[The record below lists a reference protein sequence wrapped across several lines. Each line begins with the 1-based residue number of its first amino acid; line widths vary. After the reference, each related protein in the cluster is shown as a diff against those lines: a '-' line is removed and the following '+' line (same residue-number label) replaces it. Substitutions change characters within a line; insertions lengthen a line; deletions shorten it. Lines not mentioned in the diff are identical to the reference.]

1 VDRTALSAKAPVEG
15 IDHELTHG
23 DVAIASITSCTNT
36 SNPAVLIA
44 AGLVAR
50 NAREKGL
57 KSKPW
62 VKTSFAPGSQ
72 VVTAYLRDSGLSED
86 LDAQGFQL
94 IGYGCATC
102 IGNSGP
108 LPPAVKKAI
117 DDADLVTANV
127 LSGNRNFEG
136 RVSPDSKASFLASPP
151 LVVAYALAGTV
162 LIDFDTEPIG
172 SAQDGS
178 EVYLKDIWPS
188 PEDIKEALGVHLT
201 PELFRKTYADVF
213 TGPEPWRELEAP
225 KGNRYDWQADSTY
238 IRRPPF
244 FDGFADSD
252 GAIQDVVGA
261 RCLAILPDSTT
272 TDHISPAGTIPI
284 DGPAGLYLRS
294 HGVEPAS
301 FNSFGSRRGNH
312 EVMMRGTFAN
322 IRIKNAMVPGTEGG
336 FTKDP
341 DGNTVS
347 IYDAAMAWGERNVPL
362 VVLAGKEYGTGSSR
376 DWAGKGPMLQGV
388 KVVIAESYERIHRS
402 NLIGMGVLPLEFTN
416 GGSVESH
423 GLTGDERF
431 TVRGLETLRPQETL
445 TVTVE
450 NSDGTIK
457 ELKVLCRIDTS
468 VEMDYWRSGGILTY
482 VLRNLR
488 DK

>member
-1 VDRTALSAKAPVEG
+1 
-15 IDHELTHG
+15 
-23 DVAIASITSCTNT
+23 
-36 SNPAVLIA
+36 
-44 AGLVAR
+44 
-50 NAREKGL
+50 
-57 KSKPW
+57 
-62 VKTSFAPGSQ
+62 
-72 VVTAYLRDSGLSED
+72 
-86 LDAQGFQL
+86 
-94 IGYGCATC
+94 
-102 IGNSGP
+102 
-108 LPPAVKKAI
+108 
-117 DDADLVTANV
+117 
-127 LSGNRNFEG
+127 
-136 RVSPDSKASFLASPP
+136 
-151 LVVAYALAGTV
+151 
-162 LIDFDTEPIG
+162 
-172 SAQDGS
+172 
-178 EVYLKDIWPS
+178 

-213 TGPEPWRELEAP
+213 TGPEPWRKLEAP
-225 KGNRYDWQADSTY
+225 RGNRYDWQADSTY

-252 GAIQDVVGA
+252 GAIKDVVGA

-322 IRIKNAMVPGTEGG
+322 IRIKNAMVPGIEGG

-347 IYDAAMAWGERNVPL
+347 IYDAAMAWGERGVPL

-402 NLIGMGVLPLEFTN
+402 NLIGMGVLPLEFAD

-423 GLTGDERF
+423 QLTGDESF
-431 TVRGLETLRPQETL
+431 TVRGLDALHPRETL
-445 TVTVE
+445 TVMVE
-450 NSDGTIK
+450 EPDGTTK
-457 ELKVLCRIDTS
+457 DLNVLCRIDTA

-482 VLRNLR
+482 VMRNLR
-488 DK
+488 EK